1 MQCSFPHLPLLSYPS
16 LLLSHPPFLLFRY
29 LALSSLVLPFLFIP
43 QVLAPPL
50 NPAKGPLEHCKL
62 LSPPPFLLFPYL
74 ALSSLVLPSPFIP
87 QVLAPPL
94 NPAKGPLEHCKL
106 PQWVR
111 AEPGRQTG
119 FGAF

>member
-62 LSPPPFLLFPYL
+62 
-74 ALSSLVLPSPFIP
+74 
-87 QVLAPPL
+87 
-94 NPAKGPLEHCKL
+94 